1 MNSTMNI
8 LRKEIREM
16 LTKST
21 ILPVV
26 LLALLFG
33 GMGSMIGGV
42 EEQVSRP
49 PIVGVINNDGD
60 GLSLLAETTISERAE
75 VVYDGS
81 SVEEGITAVDDAGG
95 VALLQI
101 PDDFTESIYND
112 EPGTIR
118 IFWIM
123 EGTGLLDSVPSSAV
137 ENVLWYVNRDISVQ
151 LIEMNST
158 ANASFALNPT
168 ARDETTILGDR
179 EMDGISPGT
188 IASLLSPQSLMMPI
202 VIMMLIMA
210 AGGTVISSMG
220 MEKEN
225 KTLETLLTLPVKRG
239 SIVTGKLAASAVVG
253 LLMAAIYMV
262 GMSYYMGSL
271 GTSSDLDL
279 AQFDLTLSAIDYAI
293 VGASLFI
300 TLLAALALCMVLGT
314 FAKNYKSAQTLTMP
328 IVIMA
333 MVPMFLLM
341 FKDFGTLPLP
351 AQLLV
356 FAIPF
361 SHPMMAMRGLMFDDY
376 ALVVGGLL
384 YVSAFAIAM
393 MAVTIWIFKT
403 DRLLTGRIGKK
414 VEGRRMGRFPI
425 LEFLLGHRRDS

>member
-1 MNSTMNI
+1 VNSTMNI
-8 LRKEIREM
+8 LRKELREM

-21 ILPVV
+21 ILPVIF
-26 LLALLFG
+26 LAVLFG
-33 GMGSMIGGV
+33 AMGGMIGGV
-42 EEQVSRP
+42 EEQAAQP
-49 PIVGVINNDGD
+49 PTVGLINDDG
-60 GLSLLAETTISERAE
+60 GYLSLLAVETISKYAE
-75 VVYDGS
+75 VAYNGTD
-81 SVEEGITAVDDAGG
+81 VEDALTAVDDEGG
-95 VALLQI
+95 VAVLQI
-101 PDDFTESIYND
+101 PANFTESIYAD

-118 IFWIM
+118 VYWIM
-123 EGTGLLDSVPSSAV
+123 KGTGLLDSVSSTAV
-137 ENVLWYVNRDISVQ
+137 ENVLWYVNRDISMT

-158 ANASFALNPT
+158 TNASFALTPT

-179 EMDGISPGT
+179 EMDGVSPGE
-188 IASLLSPQSLMMPI
+188 ISSLLSTQSLMMPI

-271 GTSSDLDL
+271 GASSNLDL
-279 AQFDLTLSAIDYAI
+279 AEFGLTLSALDYAI

-333 MVPMFLLM
+333 MIPMFLLM
-341 FKDFGTLPLP
+341 FKDFHTLPAA
-351 AQLLV
+351 AQILV

-376 ALVVGGLL
+376 VLVGSGLI
-384 YVSAFAIAM
+384 YVTAFAVAM
-393 MAVTIWIFKT
+393 MAITVWIFKT
-403 DRLLTGRIGKK
+403 DRLLTGRIGK
-414 VEGRRMGRFPI
+414 GSMNGTLTRMGGMGFFRK
-425 LEFLLGHRRDS
+425 R

>member
-1 MNSTMNI
+1 VNSTMNI
-8 LRKEIREM
+8 LRKELREM

-21 ILPVV
+21 ILPVIF
-26 LLALLFG
+26 LAILFG
-33 GMGSMIGGV
+33 AMGGMIGGV
-42 EEQVSRP
+42 EEQAAQP
-49 PIVGVINNDGD
+49 PTVGLINDDGGD
-60 GLSLLAETTISERAE
+60 MSLLAVETVSKYAE
-75 VVYDGS
+75 VVYNGS
-81 SVEEGITAVDDAGG
+81 DVEDALAAVDDDGG
-95 VALLQI
+95 VAVLQI
-101 PDDFTESIYND
+101 PANFTESIYAD

-118 IFWIM
+118 VYWIM
-123 EGTGLLDSVPSSAV
+123 KGTGLLDSISSTAV
-137 ENVLWYVNRDISVQ
+137 ENVLWYVNRDISMT

-158 ANASFALNPT
+158 TNASFALTPT

-179 EMDGISPGT
+179 EMDGVSPGE
-188 IASLLSPQSLMMPI
+188 IGSLLSTQSLMMPI

-253 LLMAAIYMV
+253 LVMAAIYMV

-271 GTSSDLDL
+271 GASSNLDL
-279 AQFDLTLSAIDYAI
+279 AEFGLTLSALDYAI

-333 MVPMFLLM
+333 MIPMFLLM
-341 FKDFGTLPLP
+341 FKDFHTLPAA
-351 AQLLV
+351 AQILV

-376 ALVVGGLL
+376 ALVGGGLI
-384 YVSAFAIAM
+384 YVTTFAVAM
-393 MAVTIWIFKT
+393 MAITVWIFKT
-403 DRLLTGRIGKK
+403 DRLLTGRIGK
-414 VEGRRMGRFPI
+414 GPMNGTLARIGGMGLFGKR
-425 LEFLLGHRRDS
+425 

>member
-1 MNSTMNI
+1 MNSTLNI
-8 LRKEIREM
+8 LRKELREM

-26 LLALLFG
+26 FMAILFG
-33 GMGSMIGGV
+33 SMGGMIGGV
-42 EEQVSRP
+42 EEQASRP
-49 PIVGVINNDGD
+49 PIVGLINDDEGN
-60 GLSLLAETTISERAE
+60 LSALATDTIHEYAE
-75 VVYDGS
+75 VVYNGSDVDDGL
-81 SVEEGITAVDDAGG
+81 EAVDAAGG
-95 VALLQI
+95 VALLRI
-101 PDDFTESIYND
+101 PANFTENIYD
-112 EPGTIR
+112 YQPGIIR
-118 IFWIM
+118 VYWIM

-137 ENVLWYVNRDISVQ
+137 EGVLWLVNRDISMY
-151 LIEMNST
+151 LIEMNAT
-158 ANASFALNPT
+158 TNASFALTPT

-179 EMDGISPGT
+179 EMDGVSPGK
-188 IASLLSPQSLMMPI
+188 IGSLLSTQSLMMPI

-239 SIVTGKLAASAVVG
+239 SIVTGKLAASAIVG

-262 GMSYYMGSL
+262 GMGYYMGSL

-279 AQFDLTLSAIDYAI
+279 AEFDLTLNTVDYAI

-333 MVPMFLLM
+333 MIPMFLLM
-341 FKDFGTLPLP
+341 FKDFHTLPLL
-351 AQLLV
+351 AQIIV

-361 SHPMMAMRGLMFDDY
+361 SHPMMAMRALMFDDY
-376 ALVVGGLL
+376 SLVVSGLV
-384 YVSAFAIAM
+384 YVTVFAIAM

-403 DRLLTGRIGKK
+403 DRLLTGRIGRKA
-414 VEGRRMGRFPI
+414 EGRSMGRFPI
-425 LEFLLGHRRDS
+425 LEFLLGYRKDS

>member
-1 MNSTMNI
+1 MNSTLNI
-8 LRKEIREM
+8 LRKELREM

-26 LLALLFG
+26 FLAALFG
-33 GMGSMIGGV
+33 GMGGMIGGV
-42 EEQVSRP
+42 EEQAARP
-49 PIVGVINNDGD
+49 PIVGLINDDGGD
-60 GLSLLAETTISERAE
+60 LGLLAVETVSEYAD
-75 VVYDGS
+75 VVYNGTD
-81 SVEEGITAVDDAGG
+81 VDDAIVAVDGEGG
-95 VALLQI
+95 VAVLQI
-101 PDDFTESIYND
+101 PSNFTERIYAD
-112 EPGTIR
+112 ESGTIR
-118 IFWIM
+118 VYWIM
-123 EGTGLLDSVPSSAV
+123 KGTGLLDSVSSAAV
-137 ENVLWYVNRDISVQ
+137 ESLLWLVNRDISMT

-158 ANASFALNPT
+158 TNASFALTPT
-168 ARDETTILGDR
+168 ATDETTMLGDF
-179 EMDGISPGT
+179 EMDGVSPGD
-188 IASLLSPQSLMMPI
+188 ISSLTSTQSLMMPI

-262 GMSYYMGSL
+262 GMSYYMGALGSSSNIDLAEFGLTL
-271 GTSSDLDL
+271 GT
-279 AQFDLTLSAIDYAI
+279 FDYAI

-333 MVPMFLLM
+333 MIPMFLLM
-341 FKDFGTLPLP
+341 FKDFHTLPVA
-351 AQLLV
+351 AQVLV

-361 SHPMMAMRGLMFDDY
+361 SHPMMAMRALMFDDY
-376 ALVVGGLL
+376 ALVAGGLV
-384 YVSAFAIAM
+384 YVTAFAVVM
-393 MAVTIWIFKT
+393 MAVTVWIFKT
-403 DRLLTGRIGKK
+403 DRLLTGRIGKASVDK
-414 VEGRRMGRFPI
+414 MMARVGGLRFFGKRRK
-425 LEFLLGHRRDS
+425 